1 MYHDRDMAERVLSPR
16 TNSRKLQ
23 IMKALRAC
31 SILGNTRGSSFEFDL
46 SNAKE
51 IVVDRDDEKKDVK
64 REIAEIAKYNL
75 IRGLEEF

>member
-1 MYHDRDMAERVLSPR
+1 MG
-16 TNSRKLQ
+16 
-23 IMKALRAC
+23 LR
-31 SILGNTRGSSFEFDL
+31 FEFDL